1 MTVTTGSTVSD
12 DQSRYQR
19 ARRRARQIRAFY
31 LHSAIFVA
39 VNILLHVI
47 NLVLAL
53 GSSVLAAVRLGIGL
67 LTRGPRD
74 LPLDAIHWEG
84 AGSTQDPRTHE
95 QGSAR

>member
-39 VNILLHVI
+39 VNILLLVI
-47 NLVLAL
+47 NLVLA
-53 GSSVLAAVRLGIGL
+53 
-67 LTRGPRD
+67 PRV
-74 LPLDAIHWEG
+74 
-84 AGSTQDPRTHE
+84 
-95 QGSAR
+95 